1 MKISK
6 HGKLRII
13 ERAGIS
19 TNQMQFY
26 RNAIRNGIDPRNM
39 EEGKIR
45 NYLMKKMHY
54 CKVKLYK
61 GYVFIYSKN
70 GKQLYTMYKLPKDL
84 GSEEDGTN

>member
-26 RNAIRNGIDPRNM
+26 RNAIRNGIAPKNM
-39 EEGKIR
+39 KEGKIR
-45 NYLMKKMHY
+45 NYLIKKMYY

-70 GKQLYTMYKLPKDL
+70 RKQLYTMYKLPKEL
-84 GSEEDGTN
+84 GSEEDGKN